1 LITSGVKYTYEQKI
15 VYLAKVS
22 TMKCIIVDDD
32 DVSRMAI
39 AKCVERLPALELLAS
54 FPSAKS
60 ALLALPDLDCDLV
73 FLDVEMPEM
82 TGLEFI
88 SAMNHAADVVIISA
102 KIEYAIDAFDFNIAD
117 YITKPIDF
125 KRFCKAVE
133 RVESIRSNIGSE
145 SNSKN
150 LFIKVDSKYVKLDL
164 NEIRYVEALSD
175 YVSVHTDKGR
185 FIILGTMN
193 GMIAKL
199 DQNKFIRIHRSYI
212 ANIDRIESIQ
222 EGSAMIE
229 GKQLPVSRSSKDNLM
244 KRIKLI
250 N

>member
-1 LITSGVKYTYEQKI
+1 MKSL
-15 VYLAKVS
+15 YLAKFL

-32 DVSRMAI
+32 DVSRMSV
-39 AKCVERLPALELLAS
+39 AKCVERQSNLELLGS
-54 FPSAKS
+54 FPSAKA
-60 ALLALPDLDCDLV
+60 ALKALPDLECDLV

-88 SAMNHAADVVIISA
+88 SAMNHTADVIIISS
-102 KIEYAIDAFDFNIAD
+102 KSEYAIDAFDFNIAD

-125 KRFCKAVE
+125 DRFCKAVD
-133 RVESIRSNIGSE
+133 RVTAIRSNIGAE
-145 SNSKN
+145 SNSEN
-150 LFIKVDSKYVKLDL
+150 LFIKADSKYVKIQL

-185 FIILGTMN
+185 FIILGTMK

-199 DQNKFIRIHRSYI
+199 DPNKFIRIHRSYI
-212 ANIDRIESIQ
+212 ANLDRIEAIQ
-222 EGSAMIE
+222 EGYALIE
-229 GKQLPVSRSSKDNLM
+229 GKQLPVSRGSKENLM

>member
-1 LITSGVKYTYEQKI
+1 MKTL
-15 VYLAKVS
+15 YLAKFL

-32 DVSRMAI
+32 DVSRMSI
-39 AKCVERLPALELLAS
+39 AKCVERRPSLELIDS
-54 FPSAKS
+54 FPSAKE
-60 ALLALPDLDCDLV
+60 ALKALPSLDCDLV

-88 SAMNHAADVVIISA
+88 SAMNHTADVVIISS
-102 KIEYAIDAFDFNIAD
+102 KSEYAVDAFDFNIAD

-125 KRFCKAVE
+125 DRFCKAVD
-133 RVESIRSNIGSE
+133 RVENIRANIGSE

-150 LFIKVDSKYVKLDL
+150 LFIKADSKYVKIDL
-164 NEIRYVEALSD
+164 NEIRYIEALSD

-185 FIILGTMN
+185 FIILGTMK
-193 GMIAKL
+193 GMAAKL
-199 DQNKFIRIHRSYI
+199 DENNFIRIHRSYI
-212 ANIDRIESIQ
+212 ANLNRIEAIQ
-222 EGSAMIE
+222 EGYAMIE
-229 GKQLPVSRSSKDNLM
+229 GKQLPVSRGSKENLM